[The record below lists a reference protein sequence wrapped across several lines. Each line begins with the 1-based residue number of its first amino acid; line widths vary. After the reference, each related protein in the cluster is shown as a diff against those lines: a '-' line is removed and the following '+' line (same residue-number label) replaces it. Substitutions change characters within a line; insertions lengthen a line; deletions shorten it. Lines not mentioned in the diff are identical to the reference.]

1 MTRPGWIRL
10 TWGFALTLSIA
21 TPVAAQRPELV
32 ELRFEG
38 AESFTDDQLASA
50 IESRATDCR
59 NILYQVLLLCWAGVG
74 REEAYLNASAL
85 EADAFRLRVYYYER
99 GFRNARIGLDTTRV
113 GDEAVRLTFRIDEG
127 RPVRVSEVSVQGA
140 PEELDLDDLPIGPG
154 DPFDAVAY
162 EATRDTLVN
171 RLRNNGFA
179 RGQVLVGYTI
189 AREDPYAAVLQYE
202 VVPGTAARFGVI
214 RIEGTAETSP
224 ELVHRMLTFEE
235 GDVYDRSALLRS
247 QRNLYGLQVYRYADI
262 RADLEEDVDSVI
274 PVDIRIAEGNLRRV
288 RIGGGLNNIEC
299 ANVEGQWTSRN
310 FLGDGRRV
318 TVRGR
323 LGNLLIHQCGVLV
336 NDEYTDYEGLTGLAA
351 VDFTQPWLFGPRNSI
366 GVGLF
371 AETRNVPEVF
381 VRIAQGGYVSVSRSL
396 GGSAALTL
404 AYRPERTRLET
415 DGDLVFC
422 VNFVACTLDQ
432 VDDLKSPHW
441 LSPMTLSFT
450 VDRTDA
456 LFTPSRGFIVR
467 ADLEYAARYTGSDF
481 AYTRLL
487 GESSA
492 YLGEPEGLILAA
504 RLRGGVGWPHEGST
518 GIGLNPQKRFFA
530 GGPNSV
536 RGFDQYRLGP
546 TLLGIDAV
554 PWLVNGDAPET
565 EDRIDG
571 AGCTAQE
578 VNEGTCDVSM
588 LDDGLFQL
596 QPSGGEV
603 LLEGNLELRFPI
615 PVLNGKMRGAAFVDA
630 GQVWAERGDV
640 ALGEIIATPGVGL
653 RYYSPIGPIRVDAA
667 FNPRGPQALT
677 VLTTEVE
684 ACLSGSPSCERVEN
698 RTPKEFLR
706 NTDTVSR
713 LVGPVPYGNRLGDIH
728 SLGDFFRRFKLHFS
742 IGQAF

>member
-1 MTRPGWIRL
+1 VTRRDWLRPA
-10 TWGFALTLSIA
+10 WGLALTLA
-21 TPVAAQRPELV
+21 VAAPAAGQRPEVV
-32 ELRFEG
+32 ELRFTG
-38 AESFTDDQLASA
+38 GDSFTHEQLASA

-59 NILYQVLLLCWAGVG
+59 NILYQLLLLCWAGVG
-74 REEAYLNASAL
+74 REEAFLNPSAL
-85 EADAFRLRVYYYER
+85 QADAFRLRVYYYER
-99 GFRNARIGLDTTRV
+99 GFRNAGIEVDTTRV
-113 GDEAVRLTFRIDEG
+113 GEDAVALTFRIAEG
-127 RPVRVSEVSVQGA
+127 RPVLVSDVSVRGA
-140 PEELDLDDLPIGPG
+140 PEQLELDDLPIRAG

-171 RLRNNGFA
+171 RLQNNGFA

-189 AREDPYAAVLQYE
+189 TRDDPYAAAVQYE
-202 VVPGTAARFGVI
+202 VVPGTAARFGAI
-214 RIEGTAETSP
+214 RIDGTEETSP
-224 ELVHRMLTFEE
+224 ELVHRMLTFDE

-262 RADLEEDVDSVI
+262 RPDLEEEVDSVV
-274 PVDIRIAEGNLRRV
+274 PVGIRVAEGNLRRV
-288 RIGGGLNNIEC
+288 RIGGGLNNVEC

-310 FLGDGRRV
+310 FLGGGRRV

-323 LGNLLIHQCGVLV
+323 LGNLLIHQCDALV

-351 VDFTQPWLFGPRNSI
+351 VDFTQPWFFGPRNSI

-381 VRIAQGGYVSVSRSL
+381 VRIARGGYLSLSRSL
-396 GGSAALTL
+396 GGNAALTL

-432 VDDLKSPHW
+432 VEDLKSPHW

-450 VDRTDA
+450 LDRTDA

-467 ADLEYAARYTGSDF
+467 ADLEYASRSTGSDF

-492 YLGEPEGLILAA
+492 YLGEPDGLILAA
-504 RLRGGVGWPHEGST
+504 RLRGGIGWPHQGST

-536 RGFDQYRLGP
+536 RGFDLYRLGP

-554 PWLVNGDAPET
+554 PWLVNGDAPNT
-565 EDRIDG
+565 EQTDG
-571 AGCTAQE
+571 AACTAQE
-578 VNEGTCDVSM
+578 VNDGTCDVSM

-603 LLEGNLELRFPI
+603 LVEGNLELRFPI
-615 PVLNGKMRGAAFVDA
+615 PVLDGKMRGAAFVDA
-630 GQVWAERGDV
+630 GQVWAEHGDV
-640 ALGEIIATPGVGL
+640 ALGEIIATPGIGL

-684 ACLSGSPSCERVEN
+684 SCLSGSPSCERVLN
-698 RTPKEFLR
+698 RTPREFLR

-713 LVGPVPYGNRLGDIH
+713 LAQPVAYGSRLDEID
-728 SLGDFFRRFKLHFS
+728 SLGDFLGRIKLHFS